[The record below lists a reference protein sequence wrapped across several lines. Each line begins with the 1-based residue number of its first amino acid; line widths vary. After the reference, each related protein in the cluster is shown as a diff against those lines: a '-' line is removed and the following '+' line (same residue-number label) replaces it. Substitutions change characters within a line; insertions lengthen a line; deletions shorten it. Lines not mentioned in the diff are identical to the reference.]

1 MTTRRGT
8 SRRGFTLL
16 ELLVVIS
23 IIVILVSLLVGAG
36 LAVTRNSR
44 ANATKGVLESLNR
57 ALDEFIVENN
67 NNIPPFDRESY
78 AAVPGWDG
86 PNGGDPD
93 TDYLNESDNPMPQR
107 PDASVFVRQARGVGE
122 VDAILAGVPERF
134 VIPTAVPRSVT
145 VGGGSIIEANMYD
158 TAPSFVDAWASTDWP
173 GIADLGSGGFE
184 DAWPIRDQTLIYYIH
199 PNNRRDRSP
208 SGNPEFP
215 DAQELYGSIVN
226 GRPYFLS
233 AGPDRFYGHPEEGP
247 DIQSFY
253 GMSQVPG
260 ESEEEFKNRVL
271 RKAREDNIY
280 SAPVNIDFVIDP
292 DVIQEF
298 WP

>member
-1 MTTRRGT
+1 MTRR
-8 SRRGFTLL
+8 RRSTRPGFTLL

-67 NNIPPFDRESY
+67 NNIPPFVRESY

-86 PNGGDPD
+86 PNGGSNPLS
-93 TDYLNESDNPMPQR
+93 DYLNNPDNPMPQR

-122 VDAILAGVPERF
+122 VDAILSGVPERF
-134 VIPTAVPRSVT
+134 VIPTAVPRSVN
-145 VGGGSIIEANMYD
+145 VSGGSIIQDNMHD
-158 TAPSFVDAWASTDWP
+158 TAPSFVDAWAAADWP
-173 GIADLGSGGFE
+173 GIADV
-184 DAWPIRDQTLIYYIH
+184 DAGAFQEPWPIREQTLIYYIH
-199 PNNRRDRSP
+199 PNNRRDRSA
-208 SGNPEFP
+208 NHEFP
-215 DAQELYGSIVN
+215 DAQELFGSVVN

-247 DIQSFY
+247 EIESFF
-253 GMSQVPG
+253 GMSRAAG
-260 ESEEEFKNRVL
+260 ESVEDYKNRVL
-271 RKAREDNIY
+271 RKAREDNLY
-280 SAPVNIDFVIDP
+280 SAPVNIEFRIP
-292 DVIQEF
+292 LDVINAF